1 MPLIT
6 LFFASLL
13 VLLNL
18 VLMVRVTL
26 RRRERRIGLGSGGD
40 ALLQQ
45 RIRAHANFIEQA
57 PLALLLMMMLELS
70 ALAPVAIWV
79 LGALLLAGRVLHA
92 IGVSGSGGYSFGRFT
107 GTLLSWAVLLASAVL
122 GLYVVAMRLF

>member
-18 VLMVRVTL
+18 ALMVRVTL
-26 RRRERRIGLGSGGD
+26 HRRARQIGLGSGGD
-40 ALLQQ
+40 PQLQQ

-57 PLALLLMMMLELS
+57 PLALLVLMMLEL
-70 ALAPVAIWV
+70 AQLTPVAIWI
-79 LGALLLAGRVLHA
+79 LGAMLLAGRVLHA
-92 IGVSGSGGYSFGRFT
+92 IGLSGSAGYSFGRFT
-107 GTLLSWAVLLASAVL
+107 GTLLSWAMLLASAVL
-122 GLYVVAMRLF
+122 GLYVVAMRLS